1 MNRRRELRTG
11 VRMLIMALV
20 FLAMSCEEDGD
31 DGDGCLGS
39 TDGLIAG
46 CSDGCGTG
54 MKPVGGDGCMGDC
67 LLGSADGSGCMGD
80 CLDLDDCLGGDGCG
94 DCGDCGSDA
103 PYEYTGDYQ
112 EDAVQIQVT
121 NSLFN
126 FVNQNLYTLLEVAL
140 GDDMPIVD
148 DKIKVCIPHRTDIE
162 VTELCRHADSS
173 GPCAG
178 TGCAL
183 DVEIGNLS
191 IVPQAPNGLKV
202 AVTGVKANGDI
213 SANYSRCDT
222 IKVSTKSSGISL
234 EIGMKFR
241 KNNEY
246 PTGSDENIE
255 IYLGGSDDLSIGGI
269 GNLELAT
276 RCRNCKWYD
285 EAACVTGG
293 WSLGVGASLAI
304 GIVGGMIEDQI
315 GAISCRGCDSNAD
328 CGTGATCGGG
338 GVCNYPGKPFGQL
351 CQGLQLGMDAKVD
364 ATGLLQSID
373 PGASA
378 ALGLGAWLGSV
389 NAKPDKGI
397 GFGARLGSASSPSSL
412 CVPARP
418 SPLTASESCRNG
430 KRCPLLSV
438 LEEGEVESGDNL
450 SDPFHIGIAIAQGG
464 LNQLLW
470 SVYDSGALCLSIGGD
485 SDAIDGLD
493 MLNTDLI
500 GVLVNSL
507 SSLTAGTAQPIMIQL
522 RPEREP
528 RIQLKKHRN
537 QGAELDLEIPRI
549 GLDFYTVVDQRYA
562 RIFTLTADIKLPL
575 GVKATKEGGTTQL
588 EIAIGDL
595 ADLIDPE
602 TTSVTNVDMISRDE
616 VESLVAGLPGLI
628 DGLAGELLG
637 DDLIPPIEIPEM
649 MGFSLDLVGPGLTV
663 LDEGDRPAVLGIF
676 ATLGFANEGGGG
688 LHAGLEPEIA
698 DLRVDI
704 QDPRSLRADMAARRQ
719 AGGFFTYQEL
729 MPSVEVDMAVT
740 GAADA
745 VEYAY
750 SINRGPWTFWEPGPT
765 LKIDRP
771 LLANENKYDVRIT
784 ARRAGDANSGSK
796 SHAKF
801 SFVNDYTAPTAQLV
815 ADGSRVIVDAEDNVY
830 DTNELTMRT
839 RFNSGTWS
847 ESTPIAPIDIQGQL
861 AERERVVVDV
871 MVEDPSGNSR
881 MVRRAFGEKKA
892 PVAAVNSGAS
902 SAEGCSSSESKGGLL
917 AAFALMGLLF
927 IRGRRPNGAIA
938 ASPAR
943 IALAVLA
950 ILLLGVGSAGCKNK
964 DVGGVDADECDPAC
978 DSNSECVAGECVPIE
993 CSGPGDCPGG
1003 GECVD
1008 GECIYQAPC
1017 GHNDD
1022 CDYGHIC
1029 KNDVCVASEC
1039 SVSDDCSS
1047 LSCPEGEL
1055 PFCDY
1060 DDWSSVEA
1068 GECVCSESVPMR
1080 NYGTWL
1086 RTMPLEDG
1094 RLIALAYHETY
1105 GDLIFGTLQS
1115 DDSFE
1120 WDFIDGVPS
1129 GPVVGPSSGRR
1140 AGIRAAGDDAGRYV
1154 SAVVEKTDA
1163 GEVIHAAYQYQS
1175 TEEGTFSLRYAR
1187 GIEGAAGWS
1196 WSTIDIDDL
1205 DVAGMFPTIALVPS
1219 APSISQ
1225 DQGDVEGKGGGIAI
1239 VYMSSDV
1246 AFAPS
1251 EDAPLQYFAQ
1261 VSSAYSETRE
1271 PESAEDF
1278 EIAEGLVQAENT
1290 DDCGGLCASRAVCAK
1305 ALNACVETTSGC
1317 NDCEEN
1323 ETCVDVEGQAECHAT
1338 SDGSAGMSVVPFGI
1352 GLFSSSVVDADGV
1365 MHVSF
1370 YDQAHGN
1377 LRYMSFKAVN
1387 GALAVQT
1394 APMVVDGEDDAESV
1408 GDVGRW
1414 TNIHAMDDGK
1424 IVIFY
1429 EDAGRA
1435 ELRAAVVEGN
1445 NVAITVLDDGVYSN
1459 HNADKVSTNRVGANA
1474 FARPLE
1480 DGGFEVFYQDATDM
1494 VARRVVWDDMSAA
1507 PTAHPYG
1514 VFGTEDGYQ
1523 RDPSEDAQDVDSSER
1538 VVATP
1543 EGGYGFFIQVQDVP
1557 GKTVFASKRFSYSA
1571 SVSRVETD
1579 VQAGSIAREG
1589 GDDGEGGVGDGPGP
1603 DPDNPLPGDGE
1614 IDF

>member
-1 MNRRRELRTG
+1 
-11 VRMLIMALV
+11 MALV

-31 DGDGCLGS
+31 GGDGCLGG
-39 TDGLIAG
+39 TDGLITG

-80 CLDLDDCLGGDGCG
+80 CLGIDDCLGGDGCG
-94 DCGDCGSDA
+94 DCGDCSSDA
-103 PYEYTGDYQ
+103 HYEYTGDHQ

-140 GDDMPIVD
+140 GDEMPIVD
-148 DKIKVCIPHRTDIE
+148 DRIKVCIPHRTDIE

-202 AVTGVKANGDI
+202 AVTGVKASGDI
-213 SANYSRCDT
+213 SASYSRCDT

-246 PTGSDENIE
+246 PTGSDEKVE
-255 IYLGGSDDLSIGGI
+255 IYLGGSDDLSIGGVS
-269 GNLELAT
+269 NLELAT
-276 RCRNCKWYD
+276 RCRDCKWYD
-285 EAACVTGG
+285 EAACFSGG
-293 WSLGVGASLAI
+293 WTLGVGASLAI
-304 GIVGGMIEDQI
+304 SIVGGMIEDQI
-315 GAISCRGCDSNAD
+315 GAISCRGCETNAD

-351 CQGLQLGMDAKVD
+351 CQGLQLGMDAGVD

-389 NAKPDKGI
+389 NANPSQGI
-397 GFGARLGSASSPSSL
+397 GFGARLGSAASPSSL

-418 SPLTASESCRNG
+418 SPLTASNSCRNG
-430 KRCPLLSV
+430 KNCPLFSV
-438 LEEGEVESGDNL
+438 LEEGEVESGANL
-450 SDPFHIGIAIAQGG
+450 KDPFHIGIAIAQGG

-485 SDAIDGLD
+485 SDAIPGLD

-500 GVLVNSL
+500 GVLVGSL
-507 SSLTAGTAQPIMIQL
+507 SSLTNGKQPIMIQL
-522 RPEREP
+522 RPEQEP
-528 RIQLKKHRN
+528 RLNLKKHRN
-537 QGAELDLEIPRI
+537 QGAEMDLFIPKI

-575 GVKATKEGGTTQL
+575 GVMATNVSGTTQL
-588 EIAIGDL
+588 QVAIGEL
-595 ADLIDPE
+595 ADVIDPE
-602 TTSVTNVDMISRDE
+602 TVKVTNVDMISKSE
-616 VESLVAGLPGLI
+616 VEALVAGLPGLI
-628 DGLAGELLG
+628 DGLAGDLLG

-649 MGFSLDLVGPGLTV
+649 MGFSLNLVGPGLTV
-663 LDEGDRPAVLGIF
+663 LEESGTPAALGIF
-676 ATLGFANEGGGG
+676 ATLGFASESGGG
-688 LHAGLEPEIA
+688 LHTNLEPEIT
-698 DLRVDI
+698 DLRIDVR
-704 QDPRSLRADMAARRQ
+704 DPLELRADMAARRQ
-719 AGGFFTYQEL
+719 AGGHFTYQEL

-740 GAADA
+740 GIADE

-750 SINRGPWTFWEPGPT
+750 SINRGPWTFWKEGPT
-765 LKIDRP
+765 LQIDRP
-771 LLANENKYDVRIT
+771 MLANENKYDVRIT
-784 ARRAGDANSGSK
+784 ARRAGDPNSGSK
-796 SHAKF
+796 THAEF

-847 ESTPIAPIDIQGQL
+847 ESTPIHPIDIEAQL
-861 AERERVVVDV
+861 SERERVVVDV

-892 PVAAVNSGAS
+892 PVAAAS
-902 SAEGCSSSESKGGLL
+902 SGGSTAEGCSSSEGKGGLL
-917 AAFALMGLLF
+917 AAIALMGLLF
-927 IRGRRPNGAIA
+927 VRRRRPSAAIA

-943 IALAVLA
+943 IALAALA
-950 ILLLGVGSAGCKNK
+950 ILLLGLGSAGCKNK
-964 DVGGVDADECDPAC
+964 NVAGGDFEECDPAC
-978 DSNSECVAGECVPIE
+978 DSSSECIEGECVPIA

-1003 GECVD
+1003 GECID
-1008 GECIYQAPC
+1008 GECIYQPSC

-1029 KNDVCVASEC
+1029 KNDVCVPSEC
-1039 SVSDDCSS
+1039 TVSDDCAS

-1060 DDWSSVEA
+1060 DDWASVEA
-1068 GECVCSESVPMR
+1068 GECVCSEAVPMR

-1086 RTMPLEDG
+1086 RTMPLNDG
-1094 RLIALAYHETY
+1094 QLVALAYHETY

-1115 DDSFE
+1115 DDTFE

-1129 GPVVGPSSGRR
+1129 GPVVGPSSGTR
-1140 AGIRAAGDDAGRYV
+1140 AGIRAAGDTAGRYV
-1154 SAVVEKTDA
+1154 SAVVEDTDA
-1163 GEVIHAAYQYQS
+1163 GQVIHAAYQYES
-1175 TEEGTFSLRYAR
+1175 KDEGTFSLRYAR
-1187 GIEGAAGWS
+1187 GVHGASGWS
-1196 WSTIDIDDL
+1196 WSTVDIDDL

-1219 APSISQ
+1219 APSIVQ
-1225 DQGDVEGKGGGIAI
+1225 NPGEDAGTGGGIAI
-1239 VYMSSDV
+1239 VYMTSDV
-1246 AFAPS
+1246 AISPGEGA
-1251 EDAPLQYFAQ
+1251 AMQYFAQ
-1261 VSSAYSETRE
+1261 VSSAYSETRQ

-1278 EIAEGLVQAENT
+1278 QIAEGLVQAENT
-1290 DDCGGLCASRAVCAK
+1290 DPCGGLCAARSVCIN
-1305 ALNACVETTSGC
+1305 ALNTCTVTASGC
-1317 NDCEEN
+1317 SECQES
-1323 ETCVDVEGQAECHAT
+1323 ETCVDVDGQAECHVT
-1338 SDGSAGMSVVPFGI
+1338 SDGSGGMDVVPFGI
-1352 GLFSSSVVDADGV
+1352 GLFSSSVVDADGI

-1377 LRYMSFKAVN
+1377 LRYMSFKVAN
-1387 GALAVQT
+1387 GALNVEA
-1394 APMVVDGEDDAESV
+1394 APLVVDGEDSAESV

-1414 TNIHAMDDGK
+1414 TDIHAMDDGK

-1429 EDAGRA
+1429 EDAGKSQ
-1435 ELRAAVVEGN
+1435 LRAAVINGN
-1445 NVAITVLDDGVYSN
+1445 DVDITVLDDGVYSSN
-1459 HNADKVSTNRVGANA
+1459 DADKVSTNRVGTNA
-1474 FARPLE
+1474 FARPLDE
-1480 DGGFEVFYQDATDM
+1480 GGFEVFYHDATDM
-1494 VARRVVWDDMSAA
+1494 VARRVVWDDMAA
-1507 PTAHPYG
+1507 TPSEHPIP
-1514 VFGTEDGYQ
+1514 VFGTDVAYE
-1523 RDPSEDAQDVDSSER
+1523 RDPSEDAQGIDPSER
-1538 VVATP
+1538 VTGAP
-1543 EGGYGFFIQVQDVP
+1543 EGGYGFFIQVQDIP
-1557 GKTVFASKRFSYSA
+1557 GKTVFASKRFSYNSRG
-1571 SVSRVETD
+1571 SRVEMD

-1589 GDDGEGGVGDGPGP
+1589 DDDDGGGVGDGPVT
-1603 DPDNPLPGDGE
+1603 DPDNPPPGDGD